1 MDMLDQLNVE
11 NKLTKSEMLEVIGGK
26 SISGT
31 IVNAFTSAFKVL
43 YGFGQEFGSAVRRVR
58 RKKLCS
64 F

>member
-11 NKLTKSEMLEVIGGK
+11 NKLTKSEMLEVIGGR

>member
-11 NKLTKSEMLEVIGGK
+11 NKLTKSEMLEVVGGK
-26 SISGT
+26 SISGS

>member
-11 NKLTKSEMLEVIGGK
+11 NKLTKSEMLGVIGGR

>member
-11 NKLTKSEMLEVIGGK
+11 NKLTKSEMLEVIGGT

>member
-43 YGFGQEFGSAVRRVR
+43 YGFGQEFGSALRRVR